1 MRRII
6 LISITAA
13 FILQLCSCGGVLRN
27 PETQDADNAGI
38 EESIVPV
45 PASDLVSR
53 GIDAIPELIVAL
65 EYPDKWERHIAAR
78 TLGGFGGDAKDAV
91 PALIGALDDEDFY
104 VCITAA
110 RALRDIDP
118 DNVTSINALIKLSGN
133 EDLNIRRE
141 VTEVIISM
149 CPMAVPSLIEAI
161 GPNDLRTRTGAIHI
175 LGTITPTSEIIDTLS
190 DLLSGGNI
198 AEIRTA
204 AADALSNFA
213 NEPGVKDMLIGMLKD
228 NEQQVRLK
236 AIEALGRIG
245 PDAID
250 AVEPMIEII
259 RAETL
264 SQTRAAICESLGKIS
279 SGNDVIELLTEA
291 LQDENPP
298 VRIAAARAL
307 GSIGP
312 KAIGSLTA
320 ALTND
325 SAGVRAA
332 AAEALGL
339 IGQAARV
346 ARSSLLDAWEDN
358 DLGVAIRA
366 TVAMARIGP
375 DRENFITTLKLALDE
390 DNHRMRV
397 GAATGLFMLGPIAR
411 SAVPNL
417 IDALEDDSTDVRMTA
432 CDALGAIGSPAWRA
446 APGLIELIEDD
457 TGRVRVA
464 AALALGKVGS
474 SGEVMTAL
482 LEALEYQFLDIR
494 FAAVEALGEIGP
506 DAAEAIDDIIQ
517 LLEGAKGDNL
527 ETTCNALVKIGPEA
541 VPGLIDAL
549 DDTNFNI
556 RVGAVTAL
564 GKFAAD
570 AADALPELKKMVNG
584 DISRSFIL
592 REATLD
598 AIENIESAL
607 QDIKTMV
614 EQIAVS

>member
-6 LISITAA
+6 FILITVA
-13 FILQLCSCGGVLRN
+13 FILQLCSCGAALRK
-27 PETQDADNAGI
+27 PETPRGNDGAI
-38 EESIVPV
+38 EEFITPV
-45 PASDLVSR
+45 PASKLVSR
-53 GIDAIPELIVAL
+53 GVDAIPELIVAL
-65 EYPDKWERHIAAR
+65 DYPDKWERHIAVR
-78 TLGGFGGDAKDAV
+78 TLGGFGVDAKDAV
-91 PALIGALDDEDFY
+91 PALIGALHDEDFY

-110 RALRDIDP
+110 RAIRDIDP
-118 DNVTSINALIKLSGN
+118 DGVTTINALIELLGD
-133 EDLNIRRE
+133 EDLNVRRE
-141 VTEVIISM
+141 VTEIIISM
-149 CPMAVPSLIEAI
+149 CPQAVPALIETL
-161 GPNDLRTRTGAIHI
+161 GRKELRIRTASIHI
-175 LGTITPTSEIIDTLS
+175 LGSVDPTPELIEALS
-190 DLLSGGNI
+190 NLLNEENI

-204 AADALSNFA
+204 GTTALSNFG
-213 NEPGVKDMLIGMLKD
+213 NEPGVMEMLIGALKD
-228 NEQQVRLK
+228 SEQQVRIK
-236 AIEALGRIG
+236 AIEALGHIG

-250 AVEPMIEII
+250 AVEIMIEMI
-259 RAETL
+259 RAEAL
-264 SQTRAAICESLGKIS
+264 FPTRAAICEALGKIS

-291 LQDENPP
+291 LRDENPP

-312 KAIGSLTA
+312 KAIGSLTD

-339 IGQAARV
+339 IGPAARV

-390 DNHRMRV
+390 DTHRMRV

-417 IDALEDDSTDVRMTA
+417 IDALKDNSADVRMTA
-432 CDALGAIGSPAWRA
+432 CDALGAIGPAAWRA

-457 TGRVRVA
+457 TGRVRVN

-474 SGEVMTAL
+474 SGEIVTAL
-482 LEALEYQFLDIR
+482 LDALEYQYLDIR

-506 DAAEAIDDIIQ
+506 DASESIDEIIQ

-527 ETTCNALVKIGPEA
+527 ETTCNALVNIGPEA
-541 VPGLIDAL
+541 VPGLIEAL

-570 AADALPELKKMVNG
+570 AVDALPKLKDMVNG
-584 DISRSFIL
+584 DISRSFIM
-592 REATLD
+592 REAILD

-607 QDIKTMV
+607 QD
-614 EQIAVS
+614 

>member
-6 LISITAA
+6 FIFITAA
-13 FILQLCSCGGVLRN
+13 FILQLCSCGAALRK
-27 PETQDADNAGI
+27 PETPGGDGGAV
-38 EESIVPV
+38 EESIAPV
-45 PASDLVSR
+45 PASKLVSR
-53 GIDAIPELIVAL
+53 GVDAIPELIVAL

-78 TLGGFGGDAKDAV
+78 TLGGFGGVAKDAV
-91 PALIGALDDEDFY
+91 PALIGALHDEDFY

-110 RALRDIDP
+110 RAIRDIDP
-118 DNVTSINALIKLSGN
+118 DGITSINALIELLGD
-133 EDLNIRRE
+133 EDLNVRRE

-149 CPMAVPSLIEAI
+149 CPQAVPALIEAL
-161 GPNDLRTRTGAIHI
+161 GRKDLLIRTGAIHI
-175 LGTITPTSEIIDTLS
+175 LGSVDPTPEVIEALCN
-190 DLLSGGNI
+190 LLSEGNI
-198 AEIRTA
+198 AEIRNA
-204 AADALSNFA
+204 AADALSNFG
-213 NEPGVKDMLIGMLKD
+213 NEPGVMEVLIGGLKD
-228 NEQQVRLK
+228 SEQQVRIK
-236 AIEALGRIG
+236 AVEALGRIG

-250 AVEPMIEII
+250 AVETMIGII

-264 SQTRAAICESLGKIS
+264 SQTRAAICEALGKIS
-279 SGNDVIELLTEA
+279 SGNNVIELLTEA
-291 LQDENPP
+291 LQDEHPS

-307 GSIGP
+307 GNIGP
-312 KAIGSLTA
+312 KAIGSLTD
-320 ALTND
+320 ALMND

-339 IGQAARV
+339 IGPAARM

-358 DLGVAIRA
+358 DMGVAIRA

-375 DRENFITTLKLALDE
+375 DTENFITTLKLALDE
-390 DNHRMRV
+390 NDHRMRV
-397 GAATGLFMLGPIAR
+397 GAATGLVMLGPIAR

-417 IDALEDDSTDVRMTA
+417 IDALKDDSADVRMTA
-432 CDALGAIGSPAWRA
+432 CDALGAIGPPAWRA

-474 SGEVMTAL
+474 SGEVVTAL
-482 LEALEYQFLDIR
+482 LDALEYEYLDIR

-506 DAAEAIDDIIQ
+506 GAAEAIDVIIQ

-527 ETTCNALVKIGPEA
+527 QTACNALVNIGPEA

-549 DDTNFNI
+549 DDTHFNI

-570 AADALPELKKMVNG
+570 AADALPRLKDMVNG

-592 REATLD
+592 REAVLD

-607 QDIKTMV
+607 QDKESMV
-614 EQIAVS
+614 EQMGLS